1 MQLAFIYSDE
11 MRNTF
16 ERNENLQRLTIF
28 VVLLLWCVVVYTRRV
43 LCISH

>member
-11 MRNTF
+11 MRNIF

-28 VVLLLWCVVVYTRRV
+28 VFLLLWCVVV
-43 LCISH
+43 